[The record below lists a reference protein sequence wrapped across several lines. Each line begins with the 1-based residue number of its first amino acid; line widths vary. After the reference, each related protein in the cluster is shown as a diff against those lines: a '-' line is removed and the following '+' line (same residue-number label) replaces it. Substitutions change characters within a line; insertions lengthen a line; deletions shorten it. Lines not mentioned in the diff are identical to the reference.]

1 MWRPDSKRFVVLVM
15 WRKQVR
21 NQWGKAKSL
30 QIETKKKSNK
40 K

>member
-1 MWRPDSKRFVVLVM
+1 MWRPESKRLVVLVM

-21 NQWGKAKSL
+21 KEWGKTKGL
-30 QIETKKKSNK
+30 QIETKKKINK